1 MTPEERLFDGLT
13 ALADGYH
20 TYAEE
25 QFRQVVV
32 EADPRQSFDVSAAL
46 VGLGTIA
53 RLRGAR
59 ERAQAYADEALR
71 QFAEGGGVQRLQGL
85 LAEDRADLA
94 AAESWLAEAGRLKHP
109 DISADL
115 ARVRAARAVVTPQP

>member
-1 MTPEERLFDGLT
+1 VTPEELLSDGLT
-13 ALADGYH
+13 ALADGDH

-53 RLRGAR
+53 RLRGAC
-59 ERAQAYADEALR
+59 ERAQAYADEALQ
-71 QFAEGGGVQRLQGL
+71 QFAAGGGVQRLQGL

-94 AAESWLAEAGRLKHP
+94 AAESWLAEAERRRNP
-109 DISADL
+109 DVPADL
-115 ARVRAARAVVTPQP
+115 ARVRAARAVVAPQP